1 MTAASPM
8 VILLLLVAIGVAVA
22 FVSIASGRFGG
33 GIALPPRPPRRSRR
47 ARRTTTGQDLR

>member
-22 FVSIASGRFGG
+22 FVGIATGRFGG
-33 GIALPPRPPRRSRR
+33 GIALPPRAPRRSRR
-47 ARRTTTGQDLR
+47 ARRTTSGQDLR